1 MQTLAPSRRRFL
13 LSTALLGMAGVA
25 VGASRARAF
34 SVEQVNVDTE
44 ALAMSACQAAVRP
57 NAYHQQL
64 IDQITAALQGRP
76 QPEINAQ
83 LAAAICPICG
93 CPIE

>member
-1 MQTLAPSRRRFL
+1 MRTLASSRRRFL
-13 LSTALLGMAGVA
+13 LSTAVLGLAGVTA
-25 VGASRARAF
+25 SASRALAF
-34 SVEQVNVDTE
+34 SVEQTNVDTE
-44 ALAMSACQAAVRP
+44 ALAMSACQVAGRP

-64 IDQITAALQGRP
+64 IAQITAALQGRP

-83 LAAAICPICG
+83 LAAATCPLCG